1 MSIFKGL
8 DSVLSKTK
16 DGEILIDTDVD
27 YSKVDAT
34 KKVEETPNPEKKK
47 EEEKDKVK
55 TDLID
60 VSTDIDLKENEVK
73 DTIEDPEVSN
83 IYKPLASL
91 LKEEGI
97 LPTLDLEK
105 FEGKPDELIAG
116 IQAEIK
122 DGINS
127 YKETLHPSI
136 KDLADKWEEGVPMD
150 EYISIKS
157 EQTRFDNIDENT
169 IKEDVELQ
177 KNLVAYHLSQT
188 TKWNENKI
196 KKEVDRLADTDE
208 LESEA
213 YDAHK
218 ELKKLAVEAEK
229 QLLIQAKKDQEEA
242 KNKQK
247 KLVEDIEK
255 TVNGLTEIIPGIK
268 ISEKEKQ
275 GLLKSV
281 TKPVEF
287 DKDNKP
293 VSKVMKAKEK
303 DPIKFELMLNYFIDQ
318 GFFDG
323 KFEKIITKAKSDS
336 LKELEKQATTNL
348 NKMGKVSIDSD
359 SKGATL
365 LNAFKINKNKN

>member
-16 DGEILIDTDVD
+16 DGEILIDTEVD
-27 YSKVDAT
+27 YSKEDKKTEEVKTTEEIEDSKSKDAT
-34 KKVEETPNPEKKK
+34 EDKDLIDVNI
-47 EEEKDKVK
+47 EEKDKTSEETK
-55 TDLID
+55 TQ
-60 VSTDIDLKENEVK
+60 EV
-73 DTIEDPEVSN
+73 N
-83 IYKPLASL
+83 IYIPLASL

-97 LPTLDLEK
+97 LPTLDLDK

-122 DGINS
+122 DGIDS
-127 YKETLHPSI
+127 YKETLHPAI

-150 EYISIKS
+150 EYIGIKS
-157 EQTRFDNIDENT
+157 EQTRFDNIDENN
-169 IKEDVELQ
+169 IKEDIELQ

-196 KKEVDRLADTDE
+196 KKEVDRLADIDE

-218 ELKKLAVEAEK
+218 ELKKIAIDAEK
-229 QLLIQAKKDQEEA
+229 QLIAQAKKDQEAA
-242 KNKQK
+242 KDKQK

-275 GLLKSV
+275 GLLKAV

-287 DKDNKP
+287 DKENKP

-323 KFEKIITKAKSDS
+323 KFEKIVTKAKSDS

-348 NKMGKVSIDSD
+348 NKLGKVSIDSD

-365 LNAFKINKNKN
+365 LSAFKTNKNKN